1 LDFLKKGNDK
11 MQKKQQLLDDYILM
25 IHGQIKELQKLSVHD
40 VDANVLRALQD
51 AVKAI
56 RSNEI

>member
-1 LDFLKKGNDK
+1 
-11 MQKKQQLLDDYILM
+11 M